1 VKARR
6 TAPGALLAV
15 ALAAQAA
22 AAQSFPRGELIENLA
37 TARDPSQTYTLY
49 LPKAYDPARV
59 WPLLLVLDPRG
70 RGTLAADIFRDAA
83 ERHGWILVSSNGTQ
97 SDTGP
102 EPNRKAIAA
111 LWPEI
116 QERVR
121 SDPKRIYLAGYSGTV
136 MLSWLVALDFQ
147 PRASGVIASCGRLDN
162 DLAARAPGFAQ
173 FSATGSRDFN
183 HLPTFT
189 LDARVAASGQPH
201 RLRTFDGGHEWL
213 GSDLAEEA
221 IAWLDALAMRDGL
234 RERDD
239 AFLAAEAARDLERAR
254 GERQAGRLLEALE
267 IYRST
272 LATFDGLADLTA
284 ATRERAALESSRE
297 AVKARTERDDAARWE
312 NARRG
317 RAFAT
322 LLDWRRRA
330 GGAGFDEPQLAT
342 PSSDDDEGGGP
353 VVPGPST
360 SSASLI
366 VTLDIGGLH
375 REARGTGERSQAA
388 QRVLASLYAQTASY
402 LARDFEAVKQWDAL
416 ATLLETARAVRD
428 DNPELHL
435 RLARARALGGQ
446 ARKAVAALEAAFEK
460 GYRDANALAG
470 DPELASLRKNKA
482 FLALLE
488 RMRAAPKE

>member
-1 VKARR
+1 MKARR
-6 TAPGALLAV
+6 SAPGALLAL
-15 ALAAQAA
+15 ALAARAA
-22 AAQSFPRGELIENLA
+22 SAQSFPRGELIENVA
-37 TARDPSQTYTLY
+37 TARDPAQTYTLY

-70 RGTLAADIFRDAA
+70 RGTLAADIFREAA

-116 QERVR
+116 RERVR

-136 MLSWLVALDFQ
+136 MLSWLLALDLQ
-147 PRASGVIASCGRLDN
+147 PRAAGVIASCGRLDN
-162 DLAARAPGFAQ
+162 DLAARVPAFAQ

-189 LDARVAASGQPH
+189 LDGRVAAGGQPH

-221 IAWLDALAMRDGL
+221 IAWLDVLAMREGL

-239 AFLAAEAARDLERAR
+239 PFLAAEAARDLERAR
-254 GERQAGRLLEALE
+254 SERQAGRLLEALE

-272 LATFDGLADLTA
+272 LTTFDGLADLTA
-284 ATRERAALESSRE
+284 AARERDALEASRE
-297 AVKARTERDDAARWE
+297 AAKARAERDDAARWE

-330 GGAGFDEPQLAT
+330 GGADFDEPQLAS
-342 PSSDDDEGGGP
+342 PSNDDDGSGP
-353 VVPGPST
+353 VVPGLST

-375 REARGTGERSQAA
+375 REARGTGERSDAA

-402 LARDFEAVKQWDAL
+402 LARDFEAAKQWDAL

-435 RLARARALGGQ
+435 RLARARALDGQ
-446 ARKAVAALEAAFEK
+446 ARKAVAALEEAFEK

-488 RMRAAPKE
+488 RMRAAPKG